1 MIIVSDTSPITNLAA
16 IQTLDL
22 LQFLYGSII
31 IPVAVYN
38 ELTQADSKKA
48 VPGATEVQ
56 TYSWIQTRPIQN
68 LQKVNEILVVNSNIH
83 LGEAEAIVLALE
95 LKADL
100 LLMDE
105 RRGRTL
111 AMSYQLKVTGLLG
124 VLLQAKKQGRIVAVK
139 PLLEQL
145 INDAEFRINDQLYE
159 QVLQLA
165 KE

>member
-1 MIIVSDTSPITNLAA
+1 VIIVSDTSPITNLAA
-16 IQTLDL
+16 VQTLDL

-38 ELTQADSKKA
+38 ELTQADIKKA

-56 TYSWIQTRPIQN
+56 TYSWIQTRPVQN
-68 LQKVNEILVVNSNIH
+68 LQKVNEILVANSNIH

-111 AMSYQLKVTGLLG
+111 L
-124 VLLQAKKQGRIVAVK
+124 
-139 PLLEQL
+139 
-145 INDAEFRINDQLYE
+145 
-159 QVLQLA
+159 
-165 KE
+165 

>member
-1 MIIVSDTSPITNLAA
+1 VIIVSDTSPITNLAA
-16 IQTLDL
+16 VQTLDL

-38 ELTQADSKKA
+38 ELTQADIKKA

-56 TYSWIQTRPIQN
+56 TYSWIQTRPVQN
-68 LQKVNEILVVNSNIH
+68 LQKVNEILVANSNIH

-111 AMSYQLKVTGLLG
+111 AMNYQLKVTGLLG
-124 VLLQAKKQGRIVAVK
+124 VLLQAKKQGKIIAVK